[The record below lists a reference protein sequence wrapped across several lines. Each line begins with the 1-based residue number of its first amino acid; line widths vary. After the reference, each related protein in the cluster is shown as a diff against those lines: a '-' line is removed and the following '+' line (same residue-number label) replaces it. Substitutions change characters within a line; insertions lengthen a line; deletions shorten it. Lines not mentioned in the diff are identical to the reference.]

1 MIIEGADR
9 LEANQSHSTLSQQ
22 QQEYKR
28 RQQQHN
34 HHQQQQHEQRSSS
47 SMSRQSR
54 SRRTSA
60 STIISPR
67 TRGNAIARAL
77 ASPGDLLHDED
88 EYNLDNSFTA
98 GDDHDTDETGGGGGG
113 NDNDSR
119 EAAGR
124 RRNIQHKFISPSKR
138 STAEATLNCLARR
151 RTTSNSSDTVTAASA
166 AAAAK
171 QSQAPPHTS
180 ITSLTTPGGRR
191 RKRKAACDAQSKLRD
206 ICEMEDFDHL
216 DELLTDSSQK
226 IPYNG
231 GASASTNH
239 HRGRTKRTRM
249 NGGDVVGARVGAVVS
264 DIVVVADRS
273 SIASPAAGTTKNCP
287 DPHILSATAHNNTV
301 DTAALASF
309 VPKGKVEERWFRNFK
324 KWRCNSSS
332 TATTTNA
339 PSLLAATPTMPS
351 PTSPPPKLW
360 IREQRVQYNLWKQD
374 KNSKMTK
381 ERIDLLESA
390 GFCWEGTERRQNGK
404 GVATA
409 AAAAAKTIKNVTAS
423 KMNPG
428 ITERDRKEHVLSKDA
443 HQTGEEN
450 PSRQSVKRKSPRE
463 DSPTQFYLNLGE
475 GTDATNNNQSQLVP
489 DSTASETSTSTNPP
503 KNNRKKERRGRHS
516 MSTLEALDVPADTS
530 LSSDVKGGIAATK
543 RSKSLSYKELDMAV
557 SKSLQQKARKR
568 ANAKKS
574 SEKKI
579 EDKPLGE
586 RKVDEN
592 ESTETTVEADV
603 PMINCNDL
611 SPSLESP
618 LLVTTILPTISSPSQ
633 HHDPQTLPVTAAANT
648 TEPLCVRKL
657 MLSCLSD
664 ESPHDGSETISSR
677 SIENPKSSSN
687 GCSTINDGNTSI
699 DLMNPT
705 GGAETSKQ
713 MMDVSVSVERDQ
725 DEVIKSR
732 TIGDTSKP
740 HSKSLRPVTRL
751 EAASPDIATNGTDP
765 GSHSNQRLH
774 VTSDSRSSIAPSEK
788 EACVG
793 SPWEHDDDD
802 FASTTVDFLLN
813 SPDQSH
819 DGNNPRRLFSSPV
832 GDGTQ
837 SQTLIPPANIA
848 TRKETGTQTADPS
861 SQPSDSRKVGN
872 NLNEAQ
878 TNIPSHASPTYGV
891 NNDECSLGLFSP
903 LSPTSPFGN
912 AQQSHSRMH
921 KDCATNTDSVEAELA
936 NPSSRSLDSSRVPEA
951 MQPIEPSLPLVM
963 VENKYQ
969 HAVTN
974 YGQLEIEMKLVA
986 QRMREI
992 EAKMKLVDSSS
1003 IPNNS
1008 IESERDE
1015 YSSNKLPHR
1024 SSSRSTSARQSHHLS
1039 SNYYESSEEEYN
1051 DDYYPPSPIRQRR
1064 SWPQEMTRNRSS
1076 RASDTHNASVRRDR
1090 SRSNHDDRRNGRSSY
1105 VSDVRKKSNRRPKR
1119 DERYYYSHRS
1129 DLSDDSIADNRND
1142 RYHTN
1147 EKIEKRLGRKSSQE
1161 SETKATTSS
1170 KSHPHQKQK
1179 RRHPVSVLE
1188 TASPSKPALAEDPS
1202 EDERSHHSGQ
1212 SSAGKPEATE
1222 KVNAELSVVVQ
1233 RNDATDDQETTPT
1246 KPGNESNERFS
1257 YCALGGRARQPMFW
1271 LSRKESSSD
1280 DESWDF
1286 DGPMILPPPPL

>member
-1 MIIEGADR
+1 M
-9 LEANQSHSTLSQQ
+9 
-22 QQEYKR
+22 
-28 RQQQHN
+28 
-34 HHQQQQHEQRSSS
+34 
-47 SMSRQSR
+47 
-54 SRRTSA
+54 
-60 STIISPR
+60 
-67 TRGNAIARAL
+67 

-113 NDNDSR
+113 NANDSR

-151 RTTSNSSDTVTAASA
+151 RTTSNSSDTVTAAST
-166 AAAAK
+166 AAAK
-171 QSQAPPHTS
+171 QSQASPHTN
-180 ITSLTTPGGRR
+180 IISLTTPGGRR
-191 RKRKAACDAQSKLRD
+191 RKRKAACDAQSKVRD

-249 NGGDVVGARVGAVVS
+249 NGGNVVGARAGAVVS

-339 PSLLAATPTMPS
+339 PTLLAATSTMPS

-390 GFCWEGTERRQNGK
+390 GFCWEGTERRQSGK

-475 GTDATNNNQSQLVP
+475 GTDATKNNQSQLVP

-579 EDKPLGE
+579 EDKPHGE

-618 LLVTTILPTISSPSQ
+618 LLVTTILPTISS
-633 HHDPQTLPVTAAANT
+633 VTAAANT

-664 ESPHDGSETISSR
+664 ESPHDGSGTISSG
-677 SIENPKSSSN
+677 SSEKPKSSSN
-687 GCSTINDGNTSI
+687 GCSIHDGNTSI

-705 GGAETSKQ
+705 GGAEPSKQ
-713 MMDVSVSVERDQ
+713 MMGVSVSVGRNQ
-725 DEVIKSR
+725 DGVMKSR
-732 TIGDTSKP
+732 TVGDASQP
-740 HSKSLRPVTRL
+740 HSKSVHPV
-751 EAASPDIATNGTDP
+751 A
-765 GSHSNQRLH
+765 
-774 VTSDSRSSIAPSEK
+774 SEK

-802 FASTTVDFLLN
+802 GFASATVDFLPN

-837 SQTLIPPANIA
+837 SQTLIPPANDA

-861 SQPSDSRKVGN
+861 PQPSVSRKIG

-878 TNIPSHASPTYGV
+878 SNIPSHTSPTYGV
-891 NNDECSLGLFSP
+891 NNDECSLGSFSP
-903 LSPTSPFGN
+903 LTPTAPFDN
-912 AQQSHSRMH
+912 TQQSQSRMH
-921 KDCATNTDSVEAELA
+921 KDCATNTNSDEADTQLA
-936 NPSSRSLDSSRVPEA
+936 NPSSRSLVSSRVASQHNGGRRANFPEA
-951 MQPIEPSLPLVM
+951 MQPVESSLPLVM

-969 HAVTN
+969 DAVTN

-992 EAKMKLVDSSS
+992 EVKMKLVDSSS

-1024 SSSRSTSARQSHHLS
+1024 SNSRSRSARQSHHLS

-1064 SWPQEMTRNRSS
+1064 SWPQEMTRNRSIG
-1076 RASDTHNASVRRDR
+1076 RSDSHKASVQRDQ

-1105 VSDVRKKSNRRPKR
+1105 VSDVRKRSNQRPKR

-1129 DLSDDSIADNRND
+1129 DLSDDSIADSRND

-1212 SSAGKPEATE
+1212 STAGKTSKPKAID

-1233 RNDATDDQETTPT
+1233 RNDATDDQKETPT
-1246 KPGNESNERFS
+1246 KTGNESIERFS
-1257 YCALGGRARQPMFW
+1257 YCALGGRPRQPMFW
-1271 LSRKESSSD
+1271 LTRKESSSD